1 MRYNFVRGD
10 GVETDKEKL
19 IAVIYNDTSRD
30 NEIDDAVIVL
40 SKFVDDDVIQILM
53 KVAKRFIR

>member
-30 NEIDDAVIVL
+30 DEIDDAVIDPNL
-40 SKFVDDDVIQILM
+40 LM
-53 KVAKRFIR
+53 MM